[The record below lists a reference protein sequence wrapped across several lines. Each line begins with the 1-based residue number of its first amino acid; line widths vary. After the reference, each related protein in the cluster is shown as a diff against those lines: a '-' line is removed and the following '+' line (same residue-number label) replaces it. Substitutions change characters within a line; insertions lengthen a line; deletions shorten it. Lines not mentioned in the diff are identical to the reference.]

1 MKNIILGLMAFGL
14 VACSAGGVDEGSLKP
29 VNRALNVKHVCVKGS
44 TRGAPD
50 QFVANLKTSLKKKNI
65 TSESIASASD
75 AKCDYILAFGVKGN
89 RNIVAKAKLR
99 LMEVKNQ
106 SEVGFVL
113 YARKGDEKDRVAEVG
128 LQGQTDTMIGQLFKD
143 Y

>member
-1 MKNIILGLMAFGL
+1 MKKIILGLTAFCL
-14 VACSAGGVDEGSLKP
+14 VACSAGGVDESSLKP
-29 VNRALNVKHVCVKGS
+29 VNRAFNVKHVCVKGS

-50 QFVANLKTSLKKKNI
+50 LFVASLKKSLQKKNI
-65 TSESIASASD
+65 MSESIVNAGD
-75 AKCDYILAFGVKGN
+75 ANCDYILVFGVKGN

-113 YARKGDEKDRVAEVG
+113 YVRKGDEKDRVDEVG
-128 LQGQTDTMIGQLFKD
+128 LQGQTDTMINQLFKD